1 MSKRKMSLRKK
12 LLIAGAVVLAL
23 LVLLVGAFFGM
34 YLTITGPR
42 MWLWRFFPGRMASPC
57 RMI

>member
-23 LVLLVGAFFGM
+23 LVLLVGGLF
-34 YLTITGPR
+34 LVCI
-42 MWLWRFFPGRMASPC
+42 
-57 RMI
+57 